1 MWEILTAELKIWL
14 NFSIWSFLKL
24 FNFLKFQFLW
34 NRVKDLNR
42 FERFPLCPCFVVDAF
57 EAFLLTI
64 LAFLLPTSFL
74 WCSSTGLVDIPKPWL
89 DSSIRAYFLL
99 RASVRFLNKI
109 WAAVMWV
116 ASFARTMAFLN
127 AAGVAKVTACIAMII
142 KTENCMLMIGCVGVQ
157 KKLNSERI
165 FDVYIKS
172 IMLPY
177 RWSTNWLLCCLA
189 TFLTQ
194 RIVR

>member
-1 MWEILTAELKIWL
+1 MTQEMNNVILMSERFLQQNWKGEI
-14 NFSIWSFLKL
+14 FSALWSFFKL
-24 FNFLKFQFLW
+24 FFYFSKFQFLW

-42 FERFPLCPCFVVDAF
+42 FERFPLCPCFVVGVF

-64 LAFLLPTSFL
+64 LAFLLPASFL
-74 WCSSTGLVDIPKPWL
+74 WGFSTGFAAIPKPWL

-127 AAGVAKVTACIAMII
+127 AAGVAMVTACMATII
-142 KTENCMLMIGCVGVQ
+142 KTENCMLMIGLLAVFESRRNWILSG
-157 KKLNSERI
+157 
-165 FDVYIKS
+165 F
-172 IMLPY
+172 
-177 RWSTNWLLCCLA
+177 ST
-189 TFLTQ
+189 F
-194 RIVR
+194 I